1 MLNALDLIQI
11 YFLMYMAFHS
21 ITPPKNFGVSL
32 IDNESFLTVKLDE
45 RSFIR
50 MTHDEKLEAIKYV
63 SMVKKALEMEGAI
76 VLVTRE
82 PLKSCKH
89 FYLHQ

>member
-1 MLNALDLIQI
+1 
-11 YFLMYMAFHS
+11 MYTDKMRMAFHS
-21 ITPPKNFGVSL
+21 IVAPKNFGVTL
-32 IDNESFLTVKLDE
+32 IDNDSFITIKLDE
-45 RSFIR
+45 RSFIH

-82 PLKSCKH
+82 PLK
-89 FYLHQ
+89 